1 MPTFFERALL
11 PLAKLGIID
20 LLVFFLVFLIVYIFL
35 HKSKAL
41 GQRATK
47 SMELVIAF
55 ATGLM
60 FVNLIPGTVFL
71 QYALWF
77 IIAFVAIIM
86 LLLIMSLFDIE
97 QPKVN
102 YVIGGSLGLVFLLVF
117 SQLITSEL
125 VMNLVLGLGV
135 LGFLIVAILVLE
147 GYALLAAAGGNIV
160 LAVMAFSLGFQRS
173 VETVYLNGL
182 TLGLGIFA
190 VLLWY
195 ILRGGEVASQ
205 HQQAERQQAA
215 APQAPAQPERAARG
229 EDVRARAPERDI
241 PFPERDFST
250 EGRFEKEW
258 EKKGEELDEYMD
270 TLGEYSR

>member
-102 YVIGGSLGLVFLLVF
+102 YVIGGALGLVFLLVF

-135 LGFLIVAILVLE
+135 LGFLI
-147 GYALLAAAGGNIV
+147 
-160 LAVMAFSLGFQRS
+160 
-173 VETVYLNGL
+173 
-182 TLGLGIFA
+182 
-190 VLLWY
+190 
-195 ILRGGEVASQ
+195 
-205 HQQAERQQAA
+205 
-215 APQAPAQPERAARG
+215 
-229 EDVRARAPERDI
+229 
-241 PFPERDFST
+241 
-250 EGRFEKEW
+250 
-258 EKKGEELDEYMD
+258 
-270 TLGEYSR
+270 